1 MPDYTYLYTTGA
13 EIEIGGVKIANF
25 DATQEMG
32 CSMKLTGSS
41 NVLAATSCYY
51 KGALSADL
59 LGGAVKATIE
69 GGVEVDVGTLFSSP
83 GAFFSLK

>member
-1 MPDYTYLYTTGA
+1 L
-13 EIEIGGVKIANF
+13 KIANF

-32 CSMKLTGSS
+32 CSMKLTGSNALVS
-41 NVLAATSCYY
+41 TSCYY
-51 KGALSADL
+51 KGKADVDL

-69 GGVEVDVGTLFSSP
+69 GGIEVDVGTLFSSP